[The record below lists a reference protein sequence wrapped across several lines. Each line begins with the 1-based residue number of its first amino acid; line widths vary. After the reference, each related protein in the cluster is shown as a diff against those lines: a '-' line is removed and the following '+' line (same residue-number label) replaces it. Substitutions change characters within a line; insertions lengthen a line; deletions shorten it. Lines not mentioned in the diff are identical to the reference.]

1 MTASSSQG
9 PKPTPRPPAT
19 TTAAVAAPAASSAA
33 TPNGRHA
40 AEPSVGQLVSDAS
53 AALSS
58 LIHSEIELAKLEL
71 KTSVRVGIVSIG
83 AFITAA
89 VLLLFGLIYGFQ
101 AIAEAI
107 ALALPRWAAFL
118 IVFGAFV
125 VLAVLLVIFG
135 VKRIKRVA
143 PPKQT
148 IKTTRETVDY
158 LKKSRN

>member
-1 MTASSSQG
+1 VTASSSQG

-19 TTAAVAAPAASSAA
+19 TTAAVAAPAASTVA
-33 TPNGRHA
+33 TADGKHV
-40 AEPSVGQLVSDAS
+40 AEPSMGQLVSDATT
-53 AALSS
+53 ALST

-71 KTSVRVGIVSIG
+71 KSSVRVGIASVA
-83 AFITAA
+83 AFIAA
-89 VLLLFGLIYGFQ
+89 AILLLFGLIYGFQ

-143 PPKQT
+143 APKQT